1 MMLVSSKAAMAVVM
15 RTWRQPVRNFMVP
28 LPTRCR
34 AALAWLPEATLSG
47 LNDKLILY
55 GLFKQANQGDNKD
68 QAPSQF
74 NIKAT
79 AKYNSWKHNTG
90 MSADDAKRLYIKK
103 VTELSKS
110 SKQNTVV
117 G

>member
-1 MMLVSSKAAMAVVM
+1 MTDLSTLFEKASIHI
-15 RTWRQPVRNFMVP
+15 QNF
-28 LPTRCR
+28 TDI
-34 AALAWLPEATLSG
+34 SN
-47 LNDKLILY
+47 NDKLILY
-55 GLFKQANQGDNKD
+55 GLFKQANHGDNKD

-79 AKYNSWKHNTG
+79 AKYNSWKHYAG
-90 MSADDAKRLYIKK
+90 LSADDAKRLYIKK

-110 SKQNTVV
+110 SKENTVV